1 MPTKNSDVYQS
12 NQLKPF
18 SAGSSDP
25 YVTAGFSYDNLPQTF
40 VIGDGRSYT
49 LGNKNYINQ
58 PLTGNTAYILFVR
71 FIETEV
77 IILICL
83 SVRLFVCLFLFIC
96 LFVCLFISLIIS
108 LYLLVPLFA
117 YLFTSTIFIL
127 SQEMYYSTEWS
138 NSITTNSEKGV
149 VNSLNFLTFQK
160 RVKHLKY

>member
-18 SAGSSDP
+18 SADSSDP

-58 PLTGNTAYILFVR
+58 PLIGNTAYILFVR

-96 LFVCLFISLIIS
+96 LFVCLF
-108 LYLLVPLFA
+108 V
-117 YLFTSTIFIL
+117 YLFIYFFDNFFVFTCSFVCL
-127 SQEMYYSTEWS
+127 FVHFYHFYSF
-138 NSITTNSEKGV
+138 SEYV
-149 VNSLNFLTFQK
+149 LLN
-160 RVKHLKY
+160 RVEQQHNDKQ